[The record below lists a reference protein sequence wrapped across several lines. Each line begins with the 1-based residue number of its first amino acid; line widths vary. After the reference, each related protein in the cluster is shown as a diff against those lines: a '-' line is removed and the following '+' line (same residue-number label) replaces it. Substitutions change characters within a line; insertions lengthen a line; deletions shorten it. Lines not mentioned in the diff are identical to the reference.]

1 LGVLWIRRSK
11 VRILPRQPATDA
23 TGLPIRVDLHT
34 GEIEFVGDDV
44 RGVAVHAAERVMSLA
59 EAGEV
64 LVSSTTADA
73 LEDAGAHDMKGLS
86 RRRQLYRL
94 TGVWE

>member
-1 LGVLWIRRSK
+1 
-11 VRILPRQPATDA
+11 
-23 TGLPIRVDLHT
+23 
-34 GEIEFVGDDV
+34 
-44 RGVAVHAAERVMSLA
+44 MSLA

-64 LVSSTTADA
+64 LVSSTTADLVEGSGLA

-86 RRRQLYRL
+86 GRRQLYRL

>member
-1 LGVLWIRRSK
+1 
-11 VRILPRQPATDA
+11 
-23 TGLPIRVDLHT
+23 
-34 GEIEFVGDDV
+34 
-44 RGVAVHAAERVMSLA
+44 MSLA

-86 RRRQLYRL
+86 GRRQLYRL